1 LTAALLLACANT
13 VTYPAQRL
21 VMLKQQS
28 NEKREG
34 PAQQEEELALVPAE
48 LQKQV

>member
-1 LTAALLLACANT
+1 
-13 VTYPAQRL
+13 
-21 VMLKQQS
+21 MLKQQS

-48 LQKQV
+48 LQTQV